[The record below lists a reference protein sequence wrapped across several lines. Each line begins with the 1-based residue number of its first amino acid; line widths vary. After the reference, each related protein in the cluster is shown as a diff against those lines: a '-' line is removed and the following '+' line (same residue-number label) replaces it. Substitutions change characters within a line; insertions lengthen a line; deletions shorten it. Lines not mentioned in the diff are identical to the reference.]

1 MITRQERLKE
11 HRLEMA
17 MVLAE
22 GVSEK
27 RPTML
32 VIKAHKILLDVSPGI
47 EKQFV
52 SWCGAARWSYNFGLG
67 RKKEAFEKTG
77 KSPGSYALMREVVA
91 LKKTDEYAWL
101 GDVPKSVPR
110 MALMQLEVAYAN
122 FFRRV
127 KGGDTKPGFPRVR
140 SKKRSRMCFHLEP
153 DAIAVNGNRVRIPK
167 IGWLKMHQAI
177 RFDGKLS
184 GTVCISYTA
193 GRWYASLSVE
203 TEVADPIEKQ
213 EREAIGVDVG
223 IKHLAVL
230 SDGKMFDNPKSFY
243 RLERLLAR
251 AQRQMARKQKGSK
264 RWQKTK
270 VRVQRVHKRIADLRA
285 NATHHVSAY
294 VAGNYDGVAIEDLNV
309 SGMTQNHHL
318 AKAVLDA
325 NMTELHRQLVYKM
338 AWYGGEVRQVD
349 RFFPSSRLCSA
360 CGLING
366 ELTLAD
372 RKWICECGT
381 HHDRDLNAANNLTI
395 KCFGP
400 MVGGPWTLRVTRSE
414 APDEASSESSFTL
427 VEERR
432 PSKPVR
438 FSQVQ

>member
-1 MITRQERLKE
+1 
-11 HRLEMA
+11 
-17 MVLAE
+17 
-22 GVSEK
+22 
-27 RPTML
+27 ML
-32 VIKAHKILLDVSPGI
+32 VTKAHKILLDIPREI

-67 RKKEAFEKTG
+67 RKKDAFEKTG
-77 KSPGSYALMREVVA
+77 KSPGSYALMQEVVV
-91 LKKTDEYAWL
+91 LKKTDEYVWL
-101 GDVPKSVPR
+101 NDIPKSVPR
-110 MALMQLEVAYAN
+110 MALMQLDTAYTN

-127 KGGDTKPGFPRVR
+127 KGGNGKPGFPRFR

-153 DAIAVNGNRVRIPK
+153 DAIAVDGNRVRIPK
-167 IGWLKMHQAI
+167 VGWLKMHQAI
-177 RFDGKLS
+177 RFEDKLV
-184 GTVCISYTA
+184 GTVCVSCTA
-193 GRWYASLSVE
+193 GRWYASFSVE
-203 TEVADPIEKQ
+203 TEIADPIEKQ
-213 EREAIGVDVG
+213 EREAVGVDVG
-223 IKHLAVL
+223 IKQLAVL

-251 AQRQMARKQKGSK
+251 TQRQMARKQKGSK
-264 RWQKTK
+264 RWQRAK

-294 VAGNYDGVAIEDLNV
+294 VAVNYNGVAIEDLNV
-309 SGMTQNHHL
+309 SGMTQNRHL

-325 NMTELHRQLVYKM
+325 NMTELHRQLAYKM
-338 AWYGGEVRQVD
+338 AWSGGELRQAD
-349 RFFPSSRLCSA
+349 RFFPSSRLCGV
-360 CGLING
+360 CGLINS

-372 RKWICECGT
+372 REWTCECGA

-414 APDEASSESSFTL
+414 APDEASSEYFTL

-432 PSKPVR
+432 PSEPVR